1 MCYNKTKCVILFCME
16 ELDIKSRL
24 SNNLKNIRKEKGL
37 SQFELAEKA
46 NISEQTINSIESK
59 RLWPSDKTLSKIT
72 TALEIDIFKLFFPE
86 KDSGFPSK
94 ELDTDLSHSVV
105 QSIRNLVESTLRE
118 YTK

>member
-1 MCYNKTKCVILFCME
+1 ME

-72 TALEIDIFKLFFPE
+72 TALENRYFQTFFSRKRFRISLKRIRHRFKSFR
-86 KDSGFPSK
+86 SSK
-94 ELDTDLSHSVV
+94 YQKSS
-105 QSIRNLVESTLRE
+105 
-118 YTK
+118 

>member
-1 MCYNKTKCVILFCME
+1 MRNTFFYME

-46 NISEQTINSIESK
+46 NISEQTIISIESK

-72 TALEIDIFKLFFPE
+72 NALEIDIFKLFFSR
-86 KDSGFPSK
+86 KRFRISLKRIRRRLKSFCSSK
-94 ELDTDLSHSVV
+94 
-105 QSIRNLVESTLRE
+105 
-118 YTK
+118 Y

>member
-1 MCYNKTKCVILFCME
+1 MNFICPTLGVHFKVENSTGIFYCHME

-59 RLWPSDKTLSKIT
+59 RL
-72 TALEIDIFKLFFPE
+72 
-86 KDSGFPSK
+86 
-94 ELDTDLSHSVV
+94 
-105 QSIRNLVESTLRE
+105 
-118 YTK
+118 